1 MFAPE
6 ALAFYDALAANN
18 SRDWWGRHRTDY
30 TRLIREPML
39 ALIGALEDEFGP
51 GKVYRPNR
59 DMRFSKI
66 PYKDHCGAFVAIEDG
81 VGYYVQISASGLL
94 VAGGWYS
101 PQGRQLARFR
111 AAVDSLE
118 IPKLPGFTI
127 DGAPGLA
134 SDAPAG
140 GVAGRP
146 RRPGRRSGLGV
157 LAHEGCGTA
166 AAALGLARLAIT
178 ARPDLPACP
187 GRYATL
193 RQLGE
198 GNIGAVGDG
207 DHADPHV

>member
-1 MFAPE
+1 MFSPE

-18 SRDWWGRHRTDY
+18 SRDWWGQHRTDY

-127 DGAPGLA
+127 DGAPLKTRPRGVDPDHPRLEYLRMTRLIA
-134 SDAPAG
+134 LKDHGAPAWLG
-140 GVAGRP
+140 TSKVTSQVRKDWRRMRP
-146 RRPGRRSGLGV
+146 LV
-157 LAHEGCGTA
+157 EWLADHVG
-166 AAALGLARLAIT
+166 
-178 ARPDLPACP
+178 P
-187 GRYATL
+187 
-193 RQLGE
+193 
-198 GNIGAVGDG
+198 VGDP
-207 DHADPHV
+207 D